1 MKLTARN
8 THRDIAYF
16 YLGLIIAF
24 SISGIF
30 LNHRQDWHPRRYT
43 VSTQEVKVKLPDNQ
57 EMINDD
63 FIASFTSE
71 NNIDDQLRR
80 FQRTETSLRISY
92 VSHDVEVD
100 LASGEGIITTYK
112 TTPVLGQMTKLHVDT
127 SKWWIYYS
135 DIFGVAMLTIAIT
148 GMFIQTG
155 DKSFKKRGW
164 KLALIGLLFPLVF
177 LFLLS

>member
-43 VSTQEVKVKLPDNQ
+43 FNTAEIKVKLPDNQ

-63 FIASFTSE
+63 FISSFTTEQS
-71 NNIDDQLRR
+71 IDDQLRR
-80 FQRTETSLRISY
+80 FQVTETSLRISY
-92 VSHDVEVD
+92 VSNDVEID
-100 LASGEGIITTYK
+100 LATGEGKIITYK
-112 TTPVLGQMTKLHVDT
+112 TTPVLGPMTQLHVDT

-135 DIFGVAMLTIAIT
+135 DSFGVAMLTIAIT
-148 GMFIQTG
+148 GMLISTG

-164 KLALIGLLFPLVF
+164 NLALVGLVFPLVF